1 MHRSTSCWISARSSS
16 SFWMEDHGDLNHIL
30 AIGQTTPRG
39 KATSEVELTSVSSA
53 SGSAC
58 SSGFSMCRRKCRRSE
73 LYAER
78 EDSRVRGHEA
88 VSTLSKSRKAFQQAE
103 RRPLLGAEMWPSRR
117 TASLSSASDGYC
129 WSSCQLSLASARR
142 RMAAESLRS
151 FWYCSVMWCCCRYAR
166 NSGSEVGVYWPGA
179 ACLQVEGGVGLSR
192 RRLMAS
198 ALTQL
203 ELGGLV
209 QPSSPLVIWTISPTL
224 VLGKT
229 KTKHGL
235 AIPVCQS
242 HRGSE
247 DLPSNAA

>member
-16 SFWMEDHGDLNHIL
+16 SWRMDDHGDLNHIL

-129 WSSCQLSLASARR
+129 WSSCQLCLASARR
-142 RMAAESLRS
+142 RMAAESLHS
-151 FWYCSVMWCCCRYAR
+151 FSSCSVLRCCCRCAH
-166 NSGSEVGVYWPGA
+166 NSGSEVGVYWPGV
-179 ACLQVEGGVGLSR
+179 ACRWRVEVELSR

-198 ALTQL
+198 ALH
-203 ELGGLV
+203 
-209 QPSSPLVIWTISPTL
+209 SASAI
-224 VLGKT
+224 T
-229 KTKHGL
+229 KSTCPFGNLTHARSWINIKIGHEL
-235 AIPVCQS
+235 AIPICRPYRGAKDLTS
-242 HRGSE
+242 H
-247 DLPSNAA
+247 AA